1 MSEPVNHQRY
11 HDLDFVRAAAMLLG
25 LLLHVCIFFM
35 PPEMYFWGSGDYSG
49 DILNAQFLNFIHL
62 FRMQL
67 FFLLAG
73 FFAEL
78 VVDRKGL
85 STFVLDR
92 LKRILLPFVVGVLV
106 MVPVFTLL
114 NGNFGY
120 YNNLYDGKNI
130 LQIIRSSA
138 LFGWFELESGSG
150 LKDGLLHYW
159 FVYYLLIF
167 YLLFVVFR
175 PLLMSKLIQT
185 ASGWNQLI
193 EFGVKRW
200 WGFLLLGLLIAP
212 LQYSLK
218 SVSIPPTG
226 FNVPLGDLGLYFLYF
241 FFGVSLYRKRNLLEY
256 VTKNAYVYA
265 AFSVPLFILI
275 DYPTMK
281 IDLSAPIANDLY
293 TWTIFDL
300 QTLEFVRPNLVLEG
314 VLFGGWA
321 KVLVVLLRATLCW
334 SMCLASIGIA
344 SRYLS
349 KESSTVRYLA
359 DSAYWVYWIHMP
371 LTFKLSYMFQDY
383 EGLDPLT
390 KCYLVLV
397 VSTLLIYMSY
407 QWCVRYTWLGN
418 FFMGKKKSSSD
429 PGEEQFRILNL
440 IKVCAKPVLIG
451 AIFTFCVGSLMR
463 YNRSSKDRTPM
474 VEAYV
479 ARKQGVLDQYDTFEG
494 VRDAFGNTPL
504 HATQFKSELLR
515 RYNPL
520 PRLIEGMDSL
530 DHQNDFGRTA
540 LFYAV
545 KMGNEADMKTL
556 LDQGA
561 DPDLSDHYGHTPAH
575 AAAILCGHRNASQAE
590 KYRAILRVLVEHG
603 SDLDLQDKQER
614 TIADCLMEFSGAS
627 LEDLVKGM

>member
-1 MSEPVNHQRY
+1 MSEPVSHQRY

-35 PPEMYFWGSGDYSG
+35 PPERYFWGSGDYSG

-85 STFVLDR
+85 LTFVLDR
-92 LKRILLPFVVGVLV
+92 LKRILLPFVVGVLAI
-106 MVPVFTLL
+106 VPIFTVL
-114 NGNFGY
+114 NGYYGY
-120 YNNLYDGKNI
+120 YNNLFDEKSI
-130 LQIIRSSA
+130 LQIIRSSV
-138 LFGWFELESGSG
+138 LFGSFDLESGSA
-150 LKDGLLHYW
+150 LKDRLLHYW

-167 YLLFVVFR
+167 YLLYVVFR
-175 PLLMSKLIQT
+175 PLLLSNLLQK
-185 ASGWNQLI
+185 ASGWSRLVEI
-193 EFGVKRW
+193 GVKRW
-200 WGFLLLGLLIAP
+200 WGFLLLGLFIAP

-218 SVSIPPTG
+218 LVFIPPSG
-226 FNVPLGDLGLYFLYF
+226 FNVPLADLGLYFLYF
-241 FFGVSLYRKRNLLEY
+241 YFGISLYQKRHLLEY

-265 AFSVPLFILI
+265 AFSLPLFMLI
-275 DYPTMK
+275 DNPTMR
-281 IDLSAPIANDLY
+281 IDSSAPITNDLY

-300 QTLEFVRPNLVLEG
+300 QTQEFVRPYLKLEG

-359 DSAYWVYWIHMP
+359 DSAYWVYWIHLP
-371 LTFKLSYMFQDY
+371 LTYKLSYMFQDY
-383 EGLDPLT
+383 EGLDPFT

-418 FFMGKKKSSSD
+418 FFMGKKKSPSD
-429 PGEEQFRILNL
+429 PGEEQFRVRNL

-463 YNRSSKDRTPM
+463 YNRGPEDRTPL

-494 VRDAFGNTPL
+494 LRDAFGNTPL
-504 HATQFKSELLR
+504 HASQFKSEMLR

-520 PRLIEGMDSL
+520 PRVIEGMDTL
-530 DHQNDFGRTA
+530 DHQNDVGRTA

-545 KMGNEADMKTL
+545 RIGNEADMKTL
-556 LDQGA
+556 LDEGA
-561 DPDLSDHYGHTPAH
+561 DPDIPDLYGHTPAH
-575 AAAILCGHRNASQAE
+575 AAAILCGNRNARSAE
-590 KYRAILRVLVEHG
+590 KYHSILRELVKHG
-603 SDLDLQDKQER
+603 CDLTLKDQRGR
-614 TIADCLMEFSGAS
+614 TVEDCLMEFSGAN
-627 LEDLVKGM
+627 LDDLID